1 VLKGGLCMGRIAY
14 LDFVAVPIYIVILYA
29 VHIRKMVQ
37 GKSNRIFRQLVIIS
51 LAAAV
56 ADTFAGLS
64 TASSPLSDLKM
75 ITAEISTGLYH
86 LFHGFIPVLFLIF
99 LFSETRNWYWLK
111 QKNHLLIMVAPY
123 IAVPLV
129 LAVNLFTGFVFTI
142 DRVNGYVRGPGIY
155 VLYIVAAVYMVWG
168 LVYLFMK
175 RKIMSKT
182 KLVSLLMMY
191 VCNVGA
197 VIFQMIFPMYLVEMI
212 ITAVAEL
219 FVVLLVLKPE
229 DYLDYSTGLPSFK
242 AYSGEVRKICSGKA
256 KEKIIVMRLINASQL
271 RRYLG
276 EDKYFTFI
284 RSIGGKIKKM
294 LSDREL
300 IFDMYFEQ
308 PGRLYMIIDNYDF
321 DFEGMLDE
329 VYRVILQ
336 DIFEV
341 ESKGAKIIPRFCEI
355 NYPEDTADRDTII
368 NVGHQFHRI
377 IPFDVLYTHVGDI
390 INSDTFRIKNN
401 MDLILNRA
409 IREKKFEMYYQPIYS
424 IRDRRFISAEAL
436 IRLNDEEFGFI
447 SPGLFIPAAER
458 KGLMI
463 PIGDFVLES
472 VFRFISEND
481 FGALGLSYIELNLS
495 VAQCLQ
501 GDLSDKILALEKKYH
516 VNPAKVNLEITETTY
531 ENIGDVTNSNI
542 KKLSEN
548 GFSFS
553 LDDYGTGYSNMHRIS
568 RLPLKIIKIDKTM
581 VDDMENNSGMSVLKN
596 TVTMMKDIRKEI
608 VCEGVE
614 TEEQLKC
621 LTGLGVDF
629 IQGYFFSKP
638 LPEKKFVAFIKE
650 HNGVTV

>member
-1 VLKGGLCMGRIAY
+1 MLKGGLCMGRIAY

-75 ITAEISTGLYH
+75 ITAEISTGSYH

-308 PGRLYMIIDNYDF
+308 PGRLYMITDSYVLS
-321 DFEGMLDE
+321 FEGMLDE
-329 VYRVILQ
+329 VYGVMLQ
-336 DIFEV
+336 NIF
-341 ESKGAKIIPRFCEI
+341 
-355 NYPEDTADRDTII
+355 
-368 NVGHQFHRI
+368 
-377 IPFDVLYTHVGDI
+377 
-390 INSDTFRIKNN
+390 
-401 MDLILNRA
+401 
-409 IREKKFEMYYQPIYS
+409 
-424 IRDRRFISAEAL
+424 
-436 IRLNDEEFGFI
+436 
-447 SPGLFIPAAER
+447 
-458 KGLMI
+458 
-463 PIGDFVLES
+463 
-472 VFRFISEND
+472 
-481 FGALGLSYIELNLS
+481 
-495 VAQCLQ
+495 
-501 GDLSDKILALEKKYH
+501 
-516 VNPAKVNLEITETTY
+516 
-531 ENIGDVTNSNI
+531 
-542 KKLSEN
+542 
-548 GFSFS
+548 
-553 LDDYGTGYSNMHRIS
+553 
-568 RLPLKIIKIDKTM
+568 
-581 VDDMENNSGMSVLKN
+581 
-596 TVTMMKDIRKEI
+596 
-608 VCEGVE
+608 
-614 TEEQLKC
+614 
-621 LTGLGVDF
+621 
-629 IQGYFFSKP
+629 
-638 LPEKKFVAFIKE
+638 
-650 HNGVTV
+650 